1 MQGERGYFILLKTFI
16 FVFCMY
22 VWVRVPDSLELE
34 LDIYKLPCGWRELKP
49 VLWKSHL
56 PSPQKG
62 FILNDSSRL

>member
-22 VWVRVPDSLELE
+22 VCVRVPDSLELE

-49 VLWKSHL
+49 VL
-56 PSPQKG
+56 
-62 FILNDSSRL
+62 